1 MPRAS
6 LFTRVGGH
14 ADTPVVERLPHDL
27 RSSSTNAWA
36 IQQDAREL
44 DVQHLLGHAGPEMVR
59 RYTASYR
66 AEDAARRHARFSPA
80 DQMLR
85 PSAFAEPAPP

>member
-1 MPRAS
+1 MGQRPGRQA
-6 LFTRVGGH
+6 LAVAPQAVRFQPT
-14 ADTPVVERLPHDL
+14 TN
-27 RSSSTNAWA
+27 SSSAPR
-36 IQQDAREL
+36 DAREL

-66 AEDAARRHARFSPA
+66 AEDAARPHARFSPA

-85 PSAFAEPAPP
+85 ASAFGEPAPR

>member
-1 MPRAS
+1 
-6 LFTRVGGH
+6 
-14 ADTPVVERLPHDL
+14 
-27 RSSSTNAWA
+27 
-36 IQQDAREL
+36 
-44 DVQHLLGHAGPEMVR
+44 MVR

-85 PSAFAEPAPP
+85 ASAFGEPAPR